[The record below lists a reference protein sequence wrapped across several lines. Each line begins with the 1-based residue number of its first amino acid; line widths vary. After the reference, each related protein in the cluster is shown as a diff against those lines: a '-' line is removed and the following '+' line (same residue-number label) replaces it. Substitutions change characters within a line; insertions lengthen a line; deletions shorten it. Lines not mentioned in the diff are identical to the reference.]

1 MAPLNK
7 IPQNA
12 PKKPQDKILSNSLE
26 IEEDMRKR
34 TPGNMIS
41 KTAFSVVTI
50 IVISKTPVQSFI
62 RKY

>member
-26 IEEDMRKR
+26 IEEDMRK
-34 TPGNMIS
+34 
-41 KTAFSVVTI
+41 
-50 IVISKTPVQSFI
+50 
-62 RKY
+62 